1 MEKKTFKF
9 DINIST
15 EVVAEEVNSIDEAKK
30 EMEKYMVD
38 LIEDI
43 SSISGL
49 KYNVDWTLS
58 DDLMSD
64 ITRNLIRNKI
74 GSKASESYEVTSQYI
89 YNGFKGINNLTDEE
103 LIDEIKIMGYPS
115 LEVFEKEHYKDL
127 GLQMEVE

>member
-9 DINIST
+9 DVNIST
-15 EVVAEEVNSIDEAKK
+15 EVVAEEANSIDEAKK

-43 SSISGL
+43 SSVSGL
-49 KYNVDWTLS
+49 KYNVNWTLS

-74 GSKASESYEVTSQYI
+74 GSKVSDSYEMTSQFI

-115 LEVFEKEHYKDL
+115 LEVFEKEHYEDL
-127 GLQMEVE
+127 GL